1 MTRLPALLFQPFHT
15 TMRPR
20 EDTDTVMR
28 IAVDDIKASPTD
40 LQFVEE
46 VSGLNRTLADG
57 GEADYHLPVALQV
70 HLTHFRSGEDLI
82 FSGTVQGELVGT
94 CSRCVEEYTSPIHRE
109 FSVTLSPQLRAT
121 PREVELSAD
130 ELSAGFYSEEHIDL
144 SALVHEEMLLALP
157 SQPLCRENCRGLC
170 AQCGTNLNVDS
181 CACRPLWR
189 DPRLAVLS
197 TLRLSSQR

>member
-1 MTRLPALLFQPFHT
+1 
-15 TMRPR
+15 
-20 EDTDTVMR
+20 MR
-28 IAVDDIKASPTD
+28 IAVDDIHASPAD
-40 LQFVEE
+40 IQFVEE
-46 VSGLNRTLADG
+46 VGELNRTLADSSG
-57 GEADYHLPVALQV
+57 AKYSLLVPLQI

-82 FSGTVQGELVGT
+82 FSGTVEGELVGT
-94 CSRCVEEYTSPIHRE
+94 CSRCAEEYTSPIHRE

-144 SALVHEEMLLALP
+144 SALVHEETLLALP
-157 SQPLCRENCRGLC
+157 SQPLCQENCRGLC
-170 AQCGTNLNVDS
+170 AQCGTNLNIDS
-181 CACRPLWR
+181 CGCRPLWR

>member
-1 MTRLPALLFQPFHT
+1 MPALLFQWVHT

-20 EDTDTVMR
+20 EDADTAMR

-46 VSGLNRTLADG
+46 VSELNRTLAG
-57 GEADYHLPVALQV
+57 SSEAEYHLPVSLQV
-70 HLTHFRSGEDLI
+70 HLTHFRSGEELI

-94 CSRCVEEYTSPIHRE
+94 CSRCVEEYTSPIKRK
-109 FSVTLSPQLRAT
+109 FSVTLSPQFRAT
-121 PREVELSAD
+121 QREVELSAD
-130 ELSAGFYSEEHIDL
+130 ELSAGFYSEEHVDL
-144 SALVHEEMLLALP
+144 SALVHEETLLALP

-170 AQCGTNLNVDS
+170 AQCGTNLNVES

-197 TLRLSSQR
+197 TLRLPSQR